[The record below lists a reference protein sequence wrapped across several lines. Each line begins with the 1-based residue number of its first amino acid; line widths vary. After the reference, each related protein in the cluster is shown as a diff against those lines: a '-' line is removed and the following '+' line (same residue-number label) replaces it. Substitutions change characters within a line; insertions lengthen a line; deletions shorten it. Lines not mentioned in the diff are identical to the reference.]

1 MKRLHWFQSRQGL
14 TKLAIRGNLAF
25 LASFLLLSAASGGA
39 SAQTSLAD
47 ITGATSR
54 GTDMSYKV
62 FVTLLGPIFDN
73 PFTSMGGPTTL
84 LGALFLVFNT
94 FIFLVGMMWAAYGM
108 FSGAIQTAQEGTA
121 LGRRSS
127 PVWLPLRMTAGVVG
141 MFPAMG
147 GFSISQAVMLTTTT
161 LGIGSAN
168 FIMNKAVDMTAQF
181 AAVVPMSVGPAP
193 VGGAFVDAAEG
204 IFIGKICMLAKKAQQ
219 DSEAMVGTAAPDV
232 IRTFSVSGAPVS
244 VMYGTTSNPTMCGS
258 VSVVDSYKPGLTG
271 GWGPFSVRSA
281 AVNYDAINESVK
293 AAFIEGFDPMRQD
306 VEALAEDWFNRRED
320 FLAGTD
326 TGGAGM
332 IVPNDKIREAAF
344 RYATRA
350 SAGAFAAIQSGTGD
364 RTAIARDAID
374 QMKQFGWF
382 GLGSW
387 HSTFSAVGAA
397 IREAALQVKIETVPP
412 DTGGLST
419 SVRDTMVAAAQ
430 GYISSKGSA
439 ASAGSNGIFGPMAEG
454 AGVGQWL
461 VQGMMGS
468 MVGTGGSGMVDPILG
483 MKNLGDSVLV
493 MAETAI
499 LMKPVSSVISAVV
512 GAGADAASV
521 AAPGAGGLM
530 KKVGGAVL
538 SAAMEALGP
547 LLSTI
552 VTFMFILGI
561 FMSIYVPMV
570 PMLNW
575 AGALVQY
582 VSGVLEGL
590 AAAPV
595 WALMHMDFEGE
606 GLGQRTTHGWL
617 FALNQLVRPSLM
629 CLSFFL
635 CNGVMVVMG
644 TFLTMMFVPAMA
656 SAQGTSITGVVSIVG
671 YLAIYGILIWS
682 LVQGLTNMYS
692 YLPDQIIGWAGG
704 QAGSRIGQEVENKVH
719 GMFMAYGRS
728 VGGAFGGPQS
738 KRPPLG
744 KTPSGGGK
752 PGEAAPGAA
761 KQR

>member
-1 MKRLHWFQSRQGL
+1 MNWLKSRQGL
-14 TKLAIRGNLAF
+14 MRLAFRGNAAF
-25 LASFLLLSAASGGA
+25 FAAFIFLGFLPGGV
-39 SAQTSLAD
+39 SAQSTLAEITS
-47 ITGATSR
+47 ATSI

-73 PFTSMGGPTTL
+73 PFSSLGGPTTL

-161 LGIGSAN
+161 LGIGGAN

-204 IFIGKICMLAKKAQQ
+204 IFIGKVCMLAKKSAQ
-219 DSEAMVGTAAPDV
+219 DAEVMVGTADPDV

-258 VSVVDSYKPGLTG
+258 VSVVDSYKSGLTG
-271 GWGPFSVRSA
+271 GWGPFSVRST
-281 AVNYDAINESVK
+281 AVNYDSINEAVK
-293 AAFIEGFDPMRQD
+293 AAFVEGFDPMRQD
-306 VEALAEDWFNRRED
+306 VEALAEDWFNRRQD
-320 FLAGTD
+320 FLAGRD

-332 IVPNDKIREAAF
+332 IVPNEKIREAAF
-344 RYATRA
+344 RYAARA
-350 SAGAFAAIQSGTGD
+350 SNGAFAAIQSGTGD

-412 DTGGLST
+412 DTSGLSPT
-419 SVRDTMVAAAQ
+419 VRDTMVAAAQ

-439 ASAGSNGIFGPMAEG
+439 ASAGADGIFGPMAEG

-461 VQGMMGS
+461 VQGMMGT

-499 LMKPVSSVISAVV
+499 LMKPVSSVIAAVV
-512 GAGADAASV
+512 DAGTDAASGV
-521 AAPGAGGLM
+521 APGGGLM

-538 SAAMEALGP
+538 SAAAEALGP

-606 GLGQRTTHGWL
+606 GMGQRTTHGWL

-635 CNGVMVVMG
+635 CNGIMVVMG

-728 VGGAFGGPQS
+728 VGSAFG
-738 KRPPLG
+738 RPPG
-744 KTPSGGGK
+744 HDPKTSVHGGGK
-752 PGEAAPGAA
+752 KKGGSTPDAAQGAPR
-761 KQR
+761 QR

>member
-1 MKRLHWFQSRQGL
+1 
-14 TKLAIRGNLAF
+14 
-25 LASFLLLSAASGGA
+25 
-39 SAQTSLAD
+39 
-47 ITGATSR
+47 
-54 GTDMSYKV
+54 
-62 FVTLLGPIFDN
+62 
-73 PFTSMGGPTTL
+73 
-84 LGALFLVFNT
+84 
-94 FIFLVGMMWAAYGM
+94 M

-161 LGIGSAN
+161 LGIGGAN

-204 IFIGKICMLAKKAQQ
+204 IFIGKVCMLAKKSAQ
-219 DSEAMVGTAAPDV
+219 DAEVMVGTADPDV

-258 VSVVDSYKPGLTG
+258 VSVVDSYKSGLTG
-271 GWGPFSVRSA
+271 GWGPFSVRST
-281 AVNYDAINESVK
+281 AVNYDSINEAVK
-293 AAFIEGFDPMRQD
+293 AAFVEGFDPMRQD
-306 VEALAEDWFNRRED
+306 VEALAEDWFNRRQD
-320 FLAGTD
+320 FLAGRD

-332 IVPNDKIREAAF
+332 IVPNEKIREAAF

-350 SAGAFAAIQSGTGD
+350 SNGAFAAIQSGTGD

-412 DTGGLST
+412 DTSGLSPT
-419 SVRDTMVAAAQ
+419 VRDTMVAAAQ

-439 ASAGSNGIFGPMAEG
+439 ASAGADGIFGPMAEG

-461 VQGMMGS
+461 VQGMMGT
-468 MVGTGGSGMVDPILG
+468 MVGTGGSGLVDPILG

-499 LMKPVSSVISAVV
+499 LMKPVSSVIAAVV
-512 GAGADAASV
+512 DAGTDAASGV
-521 AAPGAGGLM
+521 APGGGLM

-538 SAAMEALGP
+538 SAAAEALGP

-606 GLGQRTTHGWL
+606 GMGQRTTHGWL

-635 CNGVMVVMG
+635 CNGIMVVMG

-728 VGGAFGGPQS
+728 VGSAFG
-738 KRPPLG
+738 RPPG
-744 KTPSGGGK
+744 HDPKTSVHGGGK
-752 PGEAAPGAA
+752 KKGGSTPDAAQGAPR
-761 KQR
+761 QR